1 MSTLIC
7 TSLVNF
13 DCPKKAID
21 KRRSKMN
28 KRINFSTVQR
38 LVKNVD
44 IEFAVMVQHCDGGS
58 WGDLM
63 VGRLSSLAPV

>member
-1 MSTLIC
+1 
-7 TSLVNF
+7 
-13 DCPKKAID
+13 
-21 KRRSKMN
+21 MN